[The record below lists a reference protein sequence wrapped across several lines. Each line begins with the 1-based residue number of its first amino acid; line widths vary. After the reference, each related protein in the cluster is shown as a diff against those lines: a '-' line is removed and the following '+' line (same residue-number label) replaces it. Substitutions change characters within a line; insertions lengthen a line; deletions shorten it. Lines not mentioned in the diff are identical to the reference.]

1 MLTKAKQKQ
10 LQLLKEVVQGG
21 KITALFN
28 CWSFSYFKGGI
39 VSYATAK
46 IDVLGV
52 SERLDVHSSREVV
65 SAMALNV
72 KR

>member
-1 MLTKAKQKQ
+1 LYRRKNIA
-10 LQLLKEVVQGG
+10 QLLTVGAEL
-21 KITALFN
+21 IL
-28 CWSFSYFKGGI
+28 GGI
-39 VSYATAK
+39 VSYATTAK

-52 SERLDVHSSREVV
+52 SERLINEHSVVSREVV